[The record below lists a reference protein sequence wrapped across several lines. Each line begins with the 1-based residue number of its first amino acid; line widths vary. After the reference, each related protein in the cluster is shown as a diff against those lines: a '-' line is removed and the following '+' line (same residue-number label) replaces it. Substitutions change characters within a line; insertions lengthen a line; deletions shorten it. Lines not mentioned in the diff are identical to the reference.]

1 MNQEKSYLIEKDIG
15 QKRELSTENKEVFVE
30 EIYENLNKNYED
42 KFLDW

>member
-15 QKRELSTENKEVFVE
+15 QKIKLSTENKEVFVE

>member
-1 MNQEKSYLIEKDIG
+1 MNQEKSYLIEKDIV

>member
-1 MNQEKSYLIEKDIG
+1 MNQEKSYLIEKDIV
-15 QKRELSTENKEVFVE
+15 QKRESSTENKEVFVE